1 MTDRGVSGRPIAL
14 RRERIAADGRRS
26 SLAASLWLIAAL
38 VVAVLPISYLLS
50 VSFMTQ
56 GEIAAGRLVPA
67 APTLAH
73 WIGAFEGPLPR
84 AVLNSLLVATLG
96 AVLTLVIALP
106 AAWTIVRHRTGG
118 RWLAGTVLAPWL
130 LPPIVAIVPLFIVL
144 RILGLNN
151 TLAGLTLL
159 YAVMN
164 VGLAVWLLEG
174 FVRRLPIEL
183 EEAARIDGAGDVAV
197 LVRIVLPLTSPALV
211 AVGTILLVLGYDE
224 YLFAAFVTQ
233 SDESRTVPV
242 IIALMLGERI
252 QDFGK
257 IAAASLVGVIP
268 PLVIAAL
275 LQRRLVAGLTAG
287 AIR

>member
-1 MTDRGVSGRPIAL
+1 MA
-14 RRERIAADGRRS
+14 ERVAADGRRS
-26 SLAASLWLIAAL
+26 SFVASLWLVAAL
-38 VVAVLPISYLLS
+38 AASVVPIAYLLS

-56 GEIAAGRLVPA
+56 GEVAAGRLVPA

-73 WIGAFEGPLPR
+73 WVAALEGPIPR
-84 AVLNSLLVATLG
+84 AVLNSLVVATLG
-96 AVLTLVIALP
+96 AVLTLALALP
-106 AAWTIVRHRTGG
+106 AAWTMARHGTGG
-118 RWLAGTVLAPWL
+118 RLLAGTVLAPWL
-130 LPPIVAIVPLFIVL
+130 LPPIVAIVPLFVGL

-159 YAVMN
+159 YGVMN

-174 FVRRLPIEL
+174 FVRRVPIEL

-233 SDESRTVPV
+233 SDQSRTVPV
-242 IIALMLGERI
+242 VIALMLGERI
-252 QDFGK
+252 QDFGR
-257 IAAASLVGVIP
+257 IAAASLMGVIP
-268 PLVIAAL
+268 PLVLAGL
-275 LQRRLVAGLTAG
+275 LQRRLVSGLTAG